1 VFSLI
6 IPSSWLGS
14 GPILKKNFLTPN
26 KKIKNN
32 ITFIN
37 RDECK
42 KHFPSIGSTFSYF
55 VIEKKDYVGKTTIVS
70 KNIDE
75 VSFASQ
81 EAHTYSTW
89 KSMFEQVHAASFTE
103 QKKFKLNQIRRKF
116 LLKTEK

>member
-1 VFSLI
+1 M
-6 IPSSWLGS
+6 
-14 GPILKKNFLTPN
+14 
-26 KKIKNN
+26 
-32 ITFIN
+32 
-37 RDECK
+37 
-42 KHFPSIGSTFSYF
+42 TFSEYL
-55 VIEKKDYVGKTTIVS
+55 VS

-81 EAHTYSTW
+81 EVHTYSTW